1 MIEEWRELKDYPN
14 YFISNLGRVKSVRF
28 IAKYQ
33 TYTEY
38 FLKPI
43 KARYGY
49 LYIGISRRT
58 ENKPIKWLKIHR
70 LVAQYFLSNYAEDL
84 QVNHI
89 DENKTNN
96 CATNLEMCNN
106 KYNCTYGSRKTVNAK
121 PILQY
126 SLEGIFIRE
135 WISSREI
142 ERVLGFPHSSINACC
157 KGKIK
162 SHGKEINI
170 KQAYGY
176 VWQYK

>member
-1 MIEEWRELKDYPN
+1 
-14 YFISNLGRVKSVRF
+14 
-28 IAKYQ
+28 
-33 TYTEY
+33 
-38 FLKPI
+38 
-43 KARYGY
+43 
-49 LYIGISRRT
+49 
-58 ENKPIKWLKIHR
+58 
-70 LVAQYFLSNYAEDL
+70 
-84 QVNHI
+84 
-89 DENKTNN
+89 
-96 CATNLEMCNN
+96 MCNN

-126 SLEGIFIRE
+126 SLEGIFIKE

>member
-43 KARYGY
+43 KDRYGY
-49 LYIGISRRT
+49 LYIAISRRT
-58 ENKPIKWLKIHR
+58 ENKPMKWLKIHR

-89 DENKTNN
+89 DEDKTNN

-126 SLEGIFIRE
+126 SLEGIFI
-135 WISSREI
+135 
-142 ERVLGFPHSSINACC
+142 
-157 KGKIK
+157 
-162 SHGKEINI
+162 KE
-170 KQAYGY
+170 
-176 VWQYK
+176 